1 VHKIDIRGYTA
12 SIGASVAAYAML
24 GASVA
29 FAAPA
34 PVPGPAPLIGAVG
47 GPAGLLAAGVVYGGY
62 LAVKRFR
69 ERG

>member
-1 VHKIDIRGYTA
+1 MHKIDIIRGYKA
-12 SIGASVAAYAML
+12 SIGASIAAYALL

-34 PVPGPAPLIGAVG
+34 PGPAPLVGAVG

-62 LAVKRFR
+62 LAVKRLR
-69 ERG
+69 KRG